1 MPAGKRQQSNTVLFT
16 LVLFVG
22 LFIVASVVAVV
33 FYTKSEDYKTRAAT
47 LERDID
53 ALANSSEL
61 PRLPSLVGSKN
72 ADSYLGV
79 LLNYLDQASVLTV
92 GPKES
97 TSAEVKFGV
106 IAAETAKAVDIA
118 QKYLTLE
125 TIDPNTGLVPII
137 TKLGEFLD
145 ATLTAKNALEDDLKQ
160 LNAKV
165 ESALAQINATEK
177 ALNDEKDII
186 FQEKVKVVK
195 DYRALED
202 QRNQAADERVD
213 TVKQQLGAERNR
225 ARQLN
230 QDLLKNQA
238 ELEQSQGKLENALAD
253 VRKIEP
259 IPDRE
264 LAAYK
269 PDGKVILID
278 DATGTVHLDLGSDD
292 RIYRGL
298 TFSIYDRGSSIQKDG
313 QSKAEVEVYG
323 LAKNY
328 SLARIVN
335 PNPRNPIALG
345 DSAAN
350 LIWDKTDTKTFVLI
364 GEYDLDKNGVVE
376 AEAPDRIASLI
387 AQWGGKVDAEVSIA
401 TDIVIVGNLP
411 RIPEKPSFEDEERN
425 PLARGQYEA
434 AQKKRA
440 HFEAV
445 QEQAKD
451 LMIPMFKYNKFLYL
465 IGYTSQVEKLAA
477 AN

>member
-33 FYTKSEDYKTRAAT
+33 FYTKSEDHKNRATT
-47 LERDID
+47 LESDIE
-53 ALANSSEL
+53 ALASSSERT
-61 PRLPSLVGSKN
+61 RLPSLVGSKN
-72 ADSYLGV
+72 SDSYLGV
-79 LLNYLDQASVLTV
+79 LLDYLDQASILAV

-106 IAAETAKAVDIA
+106 ISAETAKAVSIA

-125 TIDPNTGLVPII
+125 TVDPNTGLVPII
-137 TKLGEFLD
+137 SKLGDVLD
-145 ATLTAKNALEDDLKQ
+145 ATLKANITLQAELSQ

-165 ESALAQINATEK
+165 ETAIAQIEATEEDLSK
-177 ALNDEKDII
+177 EKDII
-186 FQEKVKVVK
+186 FQEKEKVVQ

-202 QRNQAADERVD
+202 QRNKSANDRVD
-213 TVKQQLGAERNR
+213 TVKQQLGTERGR
-225 ARQLN
+225 SRQLN
-230 QDLLKNQA
+230 QDLLKTRA
-238 ELEQSQGKLENALAD
+238 ELQQSQGKLGNALAD

-259 IPDRE
+259 VPNRE
-264 LAAYK
+264 LAAYTA
-269 PDGKVILID
+269 DGKVILID

-298 TFSIYDRGSSIQKDG
+298 TFSIYDKGSSIQKDG
-313 QSKAEVEVYG
+313 QSKAEVEIFG

-350 LIWDKTDTKTFVLI
+350 LIWDKTDTKTFGLT
-364 GEYDLDKNGVVE
+364 GEFDLDKNGVIDP
-376 AEAPDRIASLI
+376 EAPGRIASLI
-387 AQWGGKVDAEVSIA
+387 AQWGGKVDTEVSVA
-401 TDIVIVGNLP
+401 TDIVIIGKLP
-411 RIPEKPSFEDEERN
+411 RIPEKPSIEDEERD
-425 PLARGQYEA
+425 PLAKNRYDA

-440 HFEAV
+440 HFEAI
-445 QEQAKD
+445 QARAKD
-451 LMIPMFKYNKFLYL
+451 LMIPMFKYDKFLFL
-465 IGYTSQVEKLAA
+465 IGYSSQVDKLAA
-477 AN
+477 AD